1 MRIHNGTTLVRTFL
15 CVLLFTA
22 TISAQ
27 KKPEYRT
34 GHLLEVEN
42 STDLLDRTHKASYT
56 LHIRDGADE
65 CVARYSM
72 TYFGH
77 DRSGLLKPDTDVSY
91 RISGKSLFVKTPDG
105 KEIKARLCQMRG
117 SCVVCGSTAVC

>member
-1 MRIHNGTTLVRTFL
+1 MHIQSATTLVRVFL
-15 CVLLFTA
+15 CVLLFTV

-34 GHLLEVEN
+34 GHLLKVED
-42 STDLLDRTHKASYT
+42 STDLMDQTHKANYL

-65 CVARYSM
+65 YVARYSM
-72 TYFGH
+72 TWFGH

-105 KEIKARLCQMRG
+105 KEIKARLCKMRG
-117 SCVVCGSTAVC
+117 SILAC